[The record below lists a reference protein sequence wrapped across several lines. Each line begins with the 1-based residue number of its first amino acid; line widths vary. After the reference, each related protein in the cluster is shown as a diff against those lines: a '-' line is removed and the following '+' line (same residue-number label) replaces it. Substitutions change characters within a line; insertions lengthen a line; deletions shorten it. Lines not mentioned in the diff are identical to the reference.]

1 MNAPVYNVIKKQ
13 SVDVN
18 VNEIIE
24 TYFEE
29 DSNTTTD
36 TYRKLKK
43 SKKKK
48 EKDISGKK
56 QKKTQFKEVPILKI
70 NPVSQKIIEGYDK
83 IIQPK
88 NSEEK

>member
-56 QKKTQFKEVPILKI
+56 QKKT
-70 NPVSQKIIEGYDK
+70 
-83 IIQPK
+83 
-88 NSEEK
+88 

>member
-48 EKDISGKK
+48 
-56 QKKTQFKEVPILKI
+56 
-70 NPVSQKIIEGYDK
+70 
-83 IIQPK
+83 
-88 NSEEK
+88 